1 MPQKIPFFQLFPD
14 LAPPPELKLPLLG
27 SQICSAVIRQKDCSM
42 ELTLETRTPMAPEDL
57 RVLEGIILRDYAF
70 TKVSI
75 QADCVAPPPPPPP
88 AAFSVRA
95 TRSR

>member
-42 ELTLETRTPMAPEDL
+42 ELTLETRTPMAPE
-57 RVLEGIILRDYAF
+57 GF
-70 TKVSI
+70 PS
-75 QADCVAPPPPPPP
+75 P
-88 AAFSVRA
+88 ARSAGGGGGGGA
-95 TRSR
+95 TQSAWMLTLVKA